1 MRRPMT
7 LVMMWMKKSR
17 HVEAAWCGGWTSS
30 IGIGSGSS
38 GRLWFGDLVG
48 GTANVREHITHGGN
62 VMDESVA
69 GTLPDGVP
77 NIVPMSDGEGFT
89 DGIHEAIALG

>member
-1 MRRPMT
+1 MDEEVAPGGGGVVGR
-7 LVMMWMKKSR
+7 VD
-17 HVEAAWCGGWTSS
+17 VEHEG
-30 IGIGSGSS
+30 GSGSS

-62 VMDESVA
+62 VVDESVA